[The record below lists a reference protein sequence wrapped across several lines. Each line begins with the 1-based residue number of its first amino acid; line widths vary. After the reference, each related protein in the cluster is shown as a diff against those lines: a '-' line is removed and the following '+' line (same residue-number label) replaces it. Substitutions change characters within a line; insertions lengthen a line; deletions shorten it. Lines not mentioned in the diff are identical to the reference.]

1 MANPTRGGRKW
12 HGRNR
17 VAVDDICGKMTQGSA
32 WGATLGFE
40 TESRWDSHTAALRKP
55 RHDMVRANLDLPDF
69 FEDFAGNHFE
79 ASESERLRQK

>member
-1 MANPTRGGRKW
+1 VANAPRNGRKR

-40 TESRWDSHTAALRKP
+40 TESRWDSHTAGLHKP
-55 RHDMVRANLDLPDF
+55 GHDAVRVQLDLPDF
-69 FEDFAGNHFE
+69 FKDFAGNHRKAE
-79 ASESERLRQK
+79 